1 MGNWVEP
8 RVIKHTRP
16 LSRDECAFYYSKG
29 VFCQMKVV
37 KIELPDGNIKEYQ
50 KGISVSMLAES
61 ISPSLKKNSVAG
73 KVNGHLV
80 DLSYKL
86 EQDAKVSIVTLD
98 SEEGLQILRH
108 STAHVLAQ
116 AVKRIYGAVKLGIGP
131 VIEDGFYYDMNL
143 EELSLTSNDLEKI
156 EKEMENIIKENLEI
170 KRIEVSYDEAEKLF
184 SEKGESYKLEIL
196 KDIPKNEKLSLYQQG
211 EFIDLCR
218 GPHLPST
225 GFIKA
230 FHLTRVSGAYWRGD
244 CENDVL
250 QRVYGVAFK
259 KKNDLKDYL
268 YYLEEAAK
276 RDHRKLGKQLELF
289 MFSEEAPG
297 MPFYLRNGQIIRN
310 ELERFSR
317 ELQNEAYYDEVR
329 TPYMMNQ
336 QLWEKSGHW
345 DHYHENMYFSEVDS
359 TKFAL
364 KPMNCPGH
372 MLIFKNN
379 LYSYRDLP
387 IRMAEFG
394 QVHRHEFSGALN
406 GLLRVRTFCQDDAH
420 LFVRDDQIQDEI
432 KQVFQ
437 LIDRVYRTFGF
448 EYSVELSTR
457 PEDSL
462 GDDKLWEISEAALK
476 NVLQDLEV
484 DYQLNE
490 GDGAFYGPKID
501 FHIKDALK
509 RSHQCAT
516 IQLDFQMPEKFDLSY
531 INQNNEKVRPV
542 VIHRAIF
549 GSIDRFLGIL
559 IEHFAGAFPV
569 WLSPTQVEIIPV
581 SHIHMDYCL
590 QIQSELKKAGARVK
604 IDSSNEKL
612 GYKIREAQMKKTP
625 YMLVLGDQEMANGT
639 VNVRKYGHHQSERI
653 SINDFKEEI
662 VRKISGR
669 CL

>member
-1 MGNWVEP
+1 MN
-8 RVIKHTRP
+8 
-16 LSRDECAFYYSKG
+16 
-29 VFCQMKVV
+29 VV
-37 KIELPDGNIKEYQ
+37 KIELPDGKIKECQ
-50 KGISVSMLAES
+50 KGIPVSMLAES
-61 ISPSLKKNSVAG
+61 ISSSLKKNAVAG
-73 KVNGHLV
+73 KVNNHLV

-86 EQDAKVSIVTLD
+86 EQDAKVSILTLD

-116 AVKRIYGAVKLGIGP
+116 AVKRVFGNVKLGIGS

-184 SEKGESYKLEIL
+184 LEKGENYKVEIL

-230 FHLTRVSGAYWRGD
+230 FKLTRVSGAYWRGD
-244 CENDVL
+244 NQNDVL

-268 YYLEEAAK
+268 FYLEEAAK

-329 TPYMMNQ
+329 TPFMMNQ

-372 MLIFKNN
+372 MLIFKNS

-394 QVHRHEFSGALN
+394 QVHRHEYSGALN

-437 LIDRVYRTFGF
+437 LIDKVYRTFGF

-462 GDDKLWEISEAALK
+462 GDDQLWEISEAALK
-476 NVLQDLEV
+476 NVLEDLEV
-484 DYQLNE
+484 SYQLNE

-516 IQLDFQMPEKFDLSY
+516 IQLDFQMPDKFDLSY

-569 WLSPTQVEIIPV
+569 WLAPTQVQIIPV
-581 SHIHMDYCL
+581 SHVHLDYCL
-590 QIQSELKKAGARVK
+590 QIQAELKDALVRVK

-625 YMLVLGDQEMANGT
+625 YMLVLGDQEMENGK
-639 VNVRKYGHHQSERI
+639 VNVRKYGGHQSESV
-653 SINDFKEEI
+653 SIQEFKEEI